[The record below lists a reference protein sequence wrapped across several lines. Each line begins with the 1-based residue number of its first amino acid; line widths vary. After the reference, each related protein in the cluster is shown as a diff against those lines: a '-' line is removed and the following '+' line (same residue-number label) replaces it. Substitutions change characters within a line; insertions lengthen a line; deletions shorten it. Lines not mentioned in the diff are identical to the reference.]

1 MLEENMRKAMNTLK
15 SREALPNCDSRREDV
30 GVGRGGREIK
40 LHYETLYIKTV
51 ESN

>member
-30 GVGRGGREIK
+30 GVGRGGAR
-40 LHYETLYIKTV
+40 
-51 ESN
+51 N

>member
-1 MLEENMRKAMNTLK
+1 MLEENMRKAVNTLK

-30 GVGRGGREIK
+30 GAGGGGEIK

>member
-1 MLEENMRKAMNTLK
+1 MLEENMRKAVNTL
-15 SREALPNCDSRREDV
+15 RV
-30 GVGRGGREIK
+30 GKLFQTVTQEERMSGRGGGVESK